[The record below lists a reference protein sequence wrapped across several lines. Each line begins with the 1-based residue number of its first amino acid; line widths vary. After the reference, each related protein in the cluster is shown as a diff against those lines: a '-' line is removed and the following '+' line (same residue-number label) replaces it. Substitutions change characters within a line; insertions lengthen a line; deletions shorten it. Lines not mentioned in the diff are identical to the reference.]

1 MPPKMSKQEQAEWRF
16 LIPRLTTMGVIAR
29 LDTDVLQRLC
39 WLRARCRNLMAYLE
53 RYGDCYPEKDV
64 AGKVKRMVAWPQV
77 AMLNQT
83 MTQLANLEREF
94 GLTPSSRA
102 SLKIHAPDQPK
113 GETKAERFNLVG

>member
-1 MPPKMSKQEQAEWRF
+1 MSKQEQSEWRF
-16 LIPRLTTMGVIAR
+16 LVPRLKAMGVIAR
-29 LDTDVLQRLC
+29 LDTDVIQRLC

-53 RYGDCYPEKDV
+53 RYGDCYPEKD
-64 AGKVKRMVAWPQV
+64 GNGNLKRMVAWPQV

-102 SLKIHAPDQPK
+102 TLKIHAPEQPR
-113 GETKAERFNLVG
+113 GETKAEKYGLVG